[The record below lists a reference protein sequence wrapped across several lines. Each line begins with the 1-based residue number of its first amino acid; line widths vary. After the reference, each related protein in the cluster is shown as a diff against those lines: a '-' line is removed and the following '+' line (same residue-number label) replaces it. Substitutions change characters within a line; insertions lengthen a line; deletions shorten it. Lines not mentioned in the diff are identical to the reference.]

1 MFATSSAQI
10 QEISDLVKHQKE
22 VGAESTSSKP
32 QPKPFLDTGLGRLA
46 PEIRR
51 MIFLELLTTAPSN
64 ASDDFA
70 INSSEPKTARKA
82 PTKFVHI
89 KASWYQVTQTCRQI
103 YLESHPLFFASK
115 AYYLANPEEMTVFL
129 VARLWLPLF
138 PSDTITALCLKN
150 VHEYDAHYLQDKL
163 EDMFSVFS
171 DPTYDQVNPF
181 TLQKPEAKA
190 YTYVPCSLCSSFGEL
205 KNLKTVCFYFPVGE
219 ELVHVNFLFG
229 LTGMRRGLVEFLDA
243 RHWLIRPQKDEDV
256 WETQYACFFKGDHGW
271 DKNHQRICPDLL
283 HDKLQVIDI
292 DSRAP
297 GLQEGEERYVEVQLQ
312 YGAKQQPLEAS
323 VGGHEND
330 VSWRITPNFDHID
343 LFSEEFHQAQPE
355 IPQDQVEDTALS
367 ETSEYDYPFPRFEAD
382 SHWAEEFSLLQL
394 ESENSRGLQSEID
407 THQDEDRTLSA
418 LASEGGFDA
427 PPKTQSDHQAEDSF
441 SSRSFVS
448 TTQKELAYTENRRL
462 FPIDTDDEDD
472 QVQIDTKASYHTPL
486 LAKSQHSN
494 EFLAESA
501 TEADHIQDNQSDKVK
516 EGSHCAN
523 IKYLPGQKAKRL
535 SDILDTRNSNTAEQI
550 ESHQKLQQLVRV
562 GNQEQTEQDSHQE
575 HKPSPPNATTQE
587 HHVIDPCAASKTAP
601 LTKKPQS
608 PTSPKGSGL
617 QSTSVQTGFV
627 FLFLLLLMITSL
639 PPEWLSNAHRD
650 QKSSTQN

>member
-1 MFATSSAQI
+1 MSATSSAQI
-10 QEISDLVKHQKE
+10 QKMSDLVKHQKE

-32 QPKPFLDTGLGRLA
+32 QPKPFLDTGLGGLA

-70 INSSEPKTARKA
+70 INSSEPKTARMA

-89 KASWYQVTQTCRQI
+89 KSSWYQVTQTCRQI

-129 VARLWLPLF
+129 VARIWLPLF
-138 PSDTITALCLKN
+138 PSDNITALCLKD
-150 VHEYDAHYLQDKL
+150 VHEYDAHYLQDRL
-163 EDMFSVFS
+163 EDMFS

-181 TLQKPEAKA
+181 TQQKPEAKA

-205 KNLKTVCFYFPVGE
+205 KNLKTVCLYFPVGE
-219 ELVHVNFLFG
+219 ELVHINFLFG

-243 RHWLIRPQKDEDV
+243 RHWLIRPQKYEDV
-256 WETQYACFFKGDHGW
+256 WETQYACFFKGDHGR
-271 DKNHQRICPDLL
+271 DKKHQRICPDLL
-283 HDKLQVIDI
+283 HDKLQVINT

-312 YGAKQQPLEAS
+312 YGAKQQPLEAR

-343 LFSEEFHQAQPE
+343 LFSEEFDQAQPE

-382 SHWAEEFSLLQL
+382 SDWTEQFSLLQL

-427 PPKTQSDHQAEDSF
+427 PPKTQSDQQAEDSF
-441 SSRSFVS
+441 STRSFVS
-448 TTQKELAYTENRRL
+448 VTQKEPADTKNRRL
-462 FPIDTDDEDD
+462 SLIDTDDEDD
-472 QVQIDTKASYHTPL
+472 QVQIDTKASYQTPL
-486 LAKSQHSN
+486 VAKSQHSN
-494 EFLAESA
+494 ESLAESA
-501 TEADHIQDNQSDKVK
+501 TEADHIQDNQTDEVK
-516 EGSHCAN
+516 EGSHCTN
-523 IKYLPGQKAKRL
+523 IKYLPSQKEKL
-535 SDILDTRNSNTAEQI
+535 FSDILDTPNSNTAEEM
-550 ESHQKLQQLVRV
+550 ESHQKLQQLIRY
-562 GNQEQTEQDSHQE
+562 GNQEQTEKDSHQE
-575 HKPSPPNATTQE
+575 HKPSPPNTTTQE
-587 HHVIDPCAASKTAP
+587 HHVKDPGAASKTTP
-601 LTKKPQS
+601 LTEKPRS

-617 QSTSVQTGFV
+617 QSISVQTGFAFLFL
-627 FLFLLLLMITSL
+627 FLFLLMIMSL